1 MRILYILE
9 RFRVKKLIYLISISI
24 AWKIVSYII
33 EWRDGEMQKIK
44 KVYSLLADEK
54 SKTIFENGVMY
65 RLTGDY
71 KYIRR
76 IIRMDEGG
84 TGSQIFR
91 MLNKTLEHKAIFGAG
106 ITGSSFFREI
116 MI

>member
-1 MRILYILE
+1 ME

-54 SKTIFENGVMY
+54 SKTIFENGVIVNAFCICV
-65 RLTGDY
+65 LTFCSY
-71 KYIRR
+71 CV
-76 IIRMDEGG
+76 
-84 TGSQIFR
+84 F
-91 MLNKTLEHKAIFGAG
+91 N
-106 ITGSSFFREI
+106 
-116 MI
+116 

>member
-84 TGSQIFR
+84 TGS
-91 MLNKTLEHKAIFGAG
+91 
-106 ITGSSFFREI
+106 
-116 MI
+116 